1 MRSRAGLIEKVA
13 KRLGSTFSD
22 ELVRPDRLWIH
33 LCAERLRIPDCSID
47 PGGTLSLGFWVKVCG
62 GHVADYRRC
71 PEGCQPIR
79 TGWVGWAPHAGYRER
94 MTHTP
99 FTRPF
104 RFGVQTGT
112 ARPDQSWGDFAREVE
127 ALGYSTLTCPDHF
140 VDTELA
146 PVVAL
151 TAAAE
156 ATTRLRVGA
165 LVFDNDYKH
174 PAILAKE
181 MATLDLLSSGRV
193 ELGLGAGWM
202 RADYDA
208 LGLQYDSAGVRIDR
222 MVEGLDVMERCLA
235 GEAFS
240 HNGEHYTIA
249 DYTATPKPAQARIPV
264 NIGGGGKRVLSIAA
278 QRADIVGINPN
289 LRKGEVTPDA
299 AQDSLEHM
307 WQQKLDWIRDAAGE
321 RFNDLELQI
330 RSFMVSVTDDRMGLA
345 EMMAPAF
352 GVTPEEALASHA
364 VLAGT
369 IDEIVDEIVESRKR
383 YGVSYWLVGEDTF
396 REFAPVVARLA
407 GS

>member
-1 MRSRAGLIEKVA
+1 
-13 KRLGSTFSD
+13 
-22 ELVRPDRLWIH
+22 
-33 LCAERLRIPDCSID
+33 
-47 PGGTLSLGFWVKVCG
+47 
-62 GHVADYRRC
+62 
-71 PEGCQPIR
+71 
-79 TGWVGWAPHAGYRER
+79 
-94 MTHTP
+94 MTVTP

-112 ARPDQSWGDFAREVE
+112 SRPDQSWGDFAREVE
-127 ALGYSTLTCPDHF
+127 DLGYATLTCPDHF
-140 VDTELA
+140 VDAELA

-151 TAAAE
+151 SAAAE
-156 ATTRLRVGA
+156 ATTTLRVGA

-208 LGLQYDSAGVRIDR
+208 LGLQYDAAGVRIER
-222 MVEGLDVMERCLA
+222 MLEGLDVMERCFT

-240 HNGEHYTIA
+240 YAGEHYTIT
-249 DYTATPKPAQARIPV
+249 DYAATPTPVQSHIPV

-289 LRKGEVTPDA
+289 LRKGEITEDA

-307 WQQKLDWIRDAAGE
+307 WQQKFDWIREAAGE

-330 RSFMVSVTDDRMGLA
+330 RSFMVAITDDRMGLA

-369 IDEIVDEIVESRKR
+369 LDELVEQIVEGRER
-383 YGVSYWLVGEDTF
+383 YGVSYWIVGEDVF

>member
-1 MRSRAGLIEKVA
+1 MSV
-13 KRLGSTFSD
+13 
-22 ELVRPDRLWIH
+22 
-33 LCAERLRIPDCSID
+33 
-47 PGGTLSLGFWVKVCG
+47 
-62 GHVADYRRC
+62 
-71 PEGCQPIR
+71 
-79 TGWVGWAPHAGYRER
+79 
-94 MTHTP
+94 TP

-104 RFGVQTGT
+104 RFGVQTGSV
-112 ARPDQSWGDFAREVE
+112 RSDQPWGDVAREVE
-127 ALGYSTLTCPDHF
+127 ALGYATLTCPDHF
-140 VDTELA
+140 VDCELA

-156 ATTRLRVGA
+156 ATTTLRVGA

-181 MATLDLLSSGRV
+181 MATLDVLSSGRV
-193 ELGLGAGWM
+193 DLGLGAGWM

-208 LGLQYDSAGVRIDR
+208 LGLPYDPAGVRIDR
-222 MVEGLDVMERCLA
+222 MIEGLDVMERCFA
-235 GEAFS
+235 AEAFS
-240 HNGEHYTIA
+240 YAGEHYTIT
-249 DYTATPKPAQARIPV
+249 DYAATPTPAQARIPV

-307 WQQKLDWIRDAAGE
+307 WRQKLDWIREAAGA
-321 RFNDLELQI
+321 RFDDLELQI
-330 RSFMVSVTDDRMGLA
+330 RSFMVAITDDRMGLA
-345 EMMAPAF
+345 EMMAPLF

-369 IDEIVDEIVESRKR
+369 VDELVDQIIEGRER

-407 GS
+407 GT